1 MKNLTVH
8 VLKPAHLDSGHAEDA
23 FRVAQQVPGPLQY
36 ELVEWDFDAPRYA
49 HSPGVAFEEAPRLSQ
64 ESAPSYAWGS
74 IWSGVRKQF
83 GKEKLTE
90 IEMREPLTPAPPS
103 RSMEQFMRDY
113 QRIEADYRRL
123 NAIPEE
129 DVVIFLTLHG
139 QFENFLVVPGFTGS
153 RVGTIQL
160 NHEVMQSVPGHLLV
174 GYYLFALPVLL
185 IAYADEGL
193 ESYLER
199 FAHTT
204 PQGCLNDLCQDDVR
218 ALMLK
223 TKTADVCPS
232 CKADFRDR
240 QLDWDLV
247 RQMRNGFEIVR
258 QLQLNLED
266 FLDGCSLPNMTL
278 GIRIEF
284 KELGIAVPL
293 SPKEAAVYE
302 TFLEAG
308 QVGIALHDLDRHR
321 EQLHDAYARRYTGSD
336 REAINRVVKR
346 LTNPAD
352 ADLQQVISKI
362 NTKFK
367 AALSTERATPF
378 LIVGN
383 RSEPKKVA
391 VPRQH
396 IRRN

>member
-1 MKNLTVH
+1 MKNVTVH

-23 FRVAQQVPGPLQY
+23 FRVAQQVTGPMQY
-36 ELVEWDFDAPRYA
+36 ELVEWDFDVPRYA
-49 HSPGVAFEEAPRLSQ
+49 ESCEPAFNVVPASMEEA
-64 ESAPSYAWGS
+64 APKYAWGS
-74 IWSGVRKQF
+74 IWSGVRKRF
-83 GKEKLTE
+83 GQDRITE
-90 IEMREPLTPAPPS
+90 IEMREPLDPVPPT
-103 RSMEQFMRDY
+103 RSMEPFMRDY
-113 QRIEADYRRL
+113 QRIESEYRRL

-139 QFENFLVVPGFTGS
+139 NFENFLVVPGFAGQ
-153 RVGTIQL
+153 RMGTIQL
-160 NHEVMQSVPGHLLV
+160 NHEVMRSVPGHLLV

-185 IAYADEGL
+185 IAYAGESL

-223 TKTADVCPS
+223 TKTADVCPL
-232 CKADFRDR
+232 CKADFRER

-266 FLDGCSLPNMTL
+266 FLDGCALPNMTL
-278 GIRIEF
+278 GVRIAF
-284 KELGIAVPL
+284 KDLGITVPL

-308 QVGIALHDLDRHR
+308 PEGIALHDLDRHR
-321 EQLHDAYARRYTGSD
+321 EQLHDAYARRYNGPD
-336 REAINRVVKR
+336 REAINRVVNR
-346 LTNPAD
+346 LIDPMD

-362 NTKFK
+362 NNKFK

-378 LIVGN
+378 LIRGDRN
-383 RSEPKKVA
+383 QPKKIA
-391 VPRQH
+391 VPRHH

>member
-8 VLKPAHLDSGHAEDA
+8 VLKPAHLESGHAEDA

-36 ELVEWDFDAPRYA
+36 ELVEWDFDVPRYVELA
-49 HSPGVAFEEAPRLSQ
+49 KADYHVPPRSE

-74 IWSGVRKQF
+74 IWSGVRKRF

-90 IEMREPLTPAPPS
+90 IETRQPLPSTPPS
-103 RSMEQFMRDY
+103 QSMDEFMRDY
-113 QRIEADYRRL
+113 QRIEAEYRRL
-123 NAIPEE
+123 NAVPAE

-139 QFENFLVVPGFTGS
+139 HFENFLVVPGFTGE
-153 RVGTIQL
+153 RMGTIQL

-185 IAYADEGL
+185 IAYADESL

-247 RQMRNGFEIVR
+247 RQMRNGFEVVR

-278 GIRIEF
+278 GVRIEF
-284 KELGIAVPL
+284 KDLGIAVPL

-308 QVGIALHDLDRHR
+308 QAGIALHDLDTHR

-336 REAINRVVKR
+336 REAISRVVNR
-346 LTNPAD
+346 LIDPLD
-352 ADLQQVISKI
+352 SDLQQVISKI
-362 NTKFK
+362 NKKFK
-367 AALSTERATPF
+367 AALSTERAAPF
-378 LIVGN
+378 LIEGN
-383 RSEPKKVA
+383 RNEPKKVA

-396 IRRN
+396 IRRS